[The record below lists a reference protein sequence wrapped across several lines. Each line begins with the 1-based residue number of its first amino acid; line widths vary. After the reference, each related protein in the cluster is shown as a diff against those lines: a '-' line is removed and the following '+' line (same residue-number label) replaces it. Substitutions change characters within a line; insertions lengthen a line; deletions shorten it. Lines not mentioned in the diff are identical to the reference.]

1 MRAFLAAKNHYPSSR
16 DYPMVRR
23 PRSTSTFHRTE
34 KGFFMSGISMFSV
47 TVPVFI
53 RQIENL
59 SRILAKAES
68 WASERNIVPETILN
82 YRLAPDML
90 PLARQIQIVSD
101 SSKGAAARLTGKD
114 IPRYEDNEKTFAE
127 LQQRLEKTRGFLGQL
142 DRKDFE
148 GAENRTVELKV
159 GGETVT
165 FDGMTY
171 LLNFALPNFYF
182 HYTTAYDI
190 LRHAGLGIGKRDF
203 LGRA

>member
-1 MRAFLAAKNHYPSSR
+1 
-16 DYPMVRR
+16 
-23 PRSTSTFHRTE
+23 
-34 KGFFMSGISMFSV
+34 MSGISMFSV

-148 GAENRTVELKV
+148 GAENRIVELKV
-159 GGETVT
+159 GSMT
-165 FDGMTY
+165 FSCST
-171 LLNFALPNFYF
+171 
-182 HYTTAYDI
+182 
-190 LRHAGLGIGKRDF
+190 IGADTRGPDSPEASARPW
-203 LGRA
+203 RA

>member
-1 MRAFLAAKNHYPSSR
+1 M
-16 DYPMVRR
+16 
-23 PRSTSTFHRTE
+23 E
-34 KGFFMSGISMFSV
+34 KGPIMSGISMFSV
-47 TVPVFI
+47 TIPVFI
-53 RQIENL
+53 RQLENL
-59 SRILAKAES
+59 SRILSKAET
-68 WASERNIVPETILN
+68 WASERNIAPETILN

-90 PLARQIQIVSD
+90 PLARQVQIVSD
-101 SSKGAAARLTGKD
+101 TSKGAAARLTGKD

-127 LQQRLEKTRGFLGQL
+127 LQQRLDKTRGFLGQFE
-142 DRKDFE
+142 RKDFE
-148 GAENRTVELKV
+148 EAENRTVELKI

-165 FDGMTY
+165 FDGITY

>member
-1 MRAFLAAKNHYPSSR
+1 
-16 DYPMVRR
+16 
-23 PRSTSTFHRTE
+23 
-34 KGFFMSGISMFSV
+34 MSGISMFSV

>member
-1 MRAFLAAKNHYPSSR
+1 M
-16 DYPMVRR
+16 
-23 PRSTSTFHRTE
+23 E
-34 KGFFMSGISMFSV
+34 KGSIMKGISMYSAS
-47 TVPVFI
+47 VPVFV

-59 SRILAKAES
+59 SRILSKAES
-68 WASERNIVPETILN
+68 WASERNIAAETILN

-90 PLARQIQIVSD
+90 PFSRQVQIVSD

-114 IPRYEDNEKTFAE
+114 IPRFEDNERTFAE
-127 LQQRLEKTRGFLGQL
+127 LQQRLEKTRAFLNQF
-142 DRKDFE
+142 DQKEFD
-148 GAENRTVELKV
+148 GAENRSVELRI
-159 GGETVT
+159 GGETVS
-165 FDGMTY
+165 FDGLTY